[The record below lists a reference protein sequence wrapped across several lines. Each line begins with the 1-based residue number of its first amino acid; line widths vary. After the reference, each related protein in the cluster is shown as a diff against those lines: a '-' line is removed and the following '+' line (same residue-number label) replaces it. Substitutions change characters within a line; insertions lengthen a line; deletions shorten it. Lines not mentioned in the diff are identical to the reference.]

1 MSLIIHGLVYGRMMA
16 GRPKPN
22 LELTETQRQEL
33 ERMARAGTSEK
44 RMVFRARLILECAT
58 GADNVQVAKT
68 LGTSL
73 QTVTF
78 WRGRFLRE
86 GMGGLAE
93 LARSGRPER
102 IKPSLKG
109 RILSEAVRPPA
120 GLGRWSTRS
129 MAKHVGVS
137 KATVQRVWSTN
148 DIKPHRT
155 RIFKLSCDEKF
166 EAKFWDVIGV
176 YLDPPDNAVVLCCEE
191 KSQCQA
197 LQRSQPGLP
206 LGQGHFRT
214 VTHDYYRHGTVT
226 LFAALDYLSGKV
238 ISQVAPRHRH
248 NEWLKFLKKLDSE
261 ITEDLSIHLIVDN
274 YSTHKHQKVRRWL
287 ERHHRFH
294 LHFTPT
300 SASWMNMVERF
311 FRDLSQQAIL
321 PGSFGSV
328 AELVDTINLY
338 LAQHNLEPKRYVWH
352 ADGQEVLNKIHRA
365 WEAATN
371 PNY

>member
-1 MSLIIHGLVYGRMMA
+1 
-16 GRPKPN
+16 
-22 LELTETQRQEL
+22 
-33 ERMARAGTSEK
+33 
-44 RMVFRARLILECAT
+44 
-58 GADNVQVAKT
+58 
-68 LGTSL
+68 
-73 QTVTF
+73 
-78 WRGRFLRE
+78 
-86 GMGGLAE
+86 
-93 LARSGRPER
+93 
-102 IKPSLKG
+102 
-109 RILSEAVRPPA
+109 
-120 GLGRWSTRS
+120 
-129 MAKHVGVS
+129 MAKHLGVS

-155 RIFKLSCDEKF
+155 RIFKLSCDEQF

-176 YLDPPDNAVVLCCEE
+176 YLNPPDNAVVLCCDE

-206 LGQGHFRT
+206 LAQGHIRT

-248 NEWLKFLKKLDSE
+248 NEWLKFLKKLDAE
-261 ITEDLSIHLIVDN
+261 IAGDLSIHLIVDN
-274 YSTHKHQKVRRWL
+274 YSAHKHQRVRRWL
-287 ERHHRFH
+287 ERHPRFH

-328 AELVDTINLY
+328 AELVDAINHY
-338 LAQHNLEPKRYVWH
+338 LSQHNLEPKRYVWH
-352 ADGQEVLNKIHRA
+352 ANGQEVLNKIHRA
-365 WEAATN
+365 WEAGN
-371 PNY
+371 IPNFLKRLQTVAQFQGFVSAQSNWGDVETAKKC

>member
-1 MSLIIHGLVYGRMMA
+1 M
-16 GRPKPN
+16 
-22 LELTETQRQEL
+22 
-33 ERMARAGTSEK
+33 
-44 RMVFRARLILECAT
+44 
-58 GADNVQVAKT
+58 QVAKT

-109 RILSEAVRPPA
+109 RILSEAVRPP
-120 GLGRWSTRS
+120 GGVERWSTRS
-129 MAKHVGVS
+129 MAKHLGVS

-148 DIKPHRT
+148 DIKPHGRGSSNCRVT
-155 RIFKLSCDEKF
+155 SNSKPRSGRHWSLSRSARPCGG
-166 EAKFWDVIGV
+166 ALLRW
-176 YLDPPDNAVVLCCEE
+176 

-206 LGQGHFRT
+206 LGQGYFRT

-248 NEWLKFLKKLDSE
+248 SEWLKFLKKLDAK

-287 ERHHRFH
+287 KRHPRFH

-328 AELVDTINLY
+328 AELVDPINLY
-338 LAQHNLEPKRYVWH
+338 LA
-352 ADGQEVLNKIHRA
+352 
-365 WEAATN
+365 TT
-371 PNY
+371 

>member
-1 MSLIIHGLVYGRMMA
+1 MA
-16 GRPKPN
+16 GRPKAN
-22 LELTETQRQEL
+22 LELTEVQRQEL
-33 ERMARAGTSEK
+33 ERMVRAGTGEK
-44 RMVFRARLILECAT
+44 RMVFRAGLILECAT
-58 GADNVQVAKT
+58 GVDNVQVAQR
-68 LGTSL
+68 LGTTE
-73 QTVTF
+73 QTVTL

-86 GMGGLAE
+86 GMGGLE
-93 LARSGRPER
+93 DLPRSGRPER
-102 IKPSLKG
+102 IKASLKG
-109 RILSEAVRPPA
+109 RILSEAVRPPSTS
-120 GLGRWSTRS
+120 GRWSTRS

-137 KATVQRVWSTN
+137 KATVQRVWSSN

-155 RIFKLSCDEKF
+155 RIFKLSCDEQF

-176 YLDPPDNAVVLCCEE
+176 YLDPPDNAVVLCSDE

-206 LGQGHFRT
+206 LAQGHIRT

-238 ISQVAPRHRH
+238 ISQVATRHRH

-261 ITEDLSIHLIVDN
+261 IAENLDIHLIVDN

-287 ERHHRFH
+287 ERHPRFH

-328 AELVDTINLY
+328 AELVDTINRY
-338 LAQHNLEPKRYVWH
+338 LSQHNLEPKRYVWH
-352 ADGQEVLNKIHRA
+352 ANGQEVLNKIHRA

-371 PNY
+371 PATS

>member
-1 MSLIIHGLVYGRMMA
+1 MNHDDANLLVAQSRIELRRFA
-16 GRPKPN
+16 PN
-22 LELTETQRQEL
+22 H
-33 ERMARAGTSEK
+33 
-44 RMVFRARLILECAT
+44 T
-58 GADNVQVAKT
+58 GAYNAALDSIARNLDLTTPAALNTVAMPLT
-68 LGTSL
+68 VESVAPAASDAAIASLHQLLGD
-73 QTVTF
+73 
-78 WRGRFLRE
+78 R
-86 GMGGLAE
+86 
-93 LARSGRPER
+93 
-102 IKPSLKG
+102 
-109 RILSEAVRPPA
+109 LSTAAPVCEQH
-120 GLGRWSTRS
+120 G
-129 MAKHVGVS
+129 K
-137 KATVQRVWSTN
+137 
-148 DIKPHRT
+148 
-155 RIFKLSCDEKF
+155 DENF

-176 YLDPPDNAVVLCCEE
+176 YLDPPDNAVVLCCDE

-287 ERHHRFH
+287 ERHSRFH

-300 SASWMNMVERF
+300 SALWMNMVERF

-338 LAQHNLEPKRYVWH
+338 LA
-352 ADGQEVLNKIHRA
+352 
-365 WEAATN
+365 
-371 PNY
+371 

>member
-1 MSLIIHGLVYGRMMA
+1 
-16 GRPKPN
+16 
-22 LELTETQRQEL
+22 
-33 ERMARAGTSEK
+33 MARH
-44 RMVFRARLILECAT
+44 L
-58 GADNVQVAKT
+58 
-68 LGTSL
+68 
-73 QTVTF
+73 
-78 WRGRFLRE
+78 
-86 GMGGLAE
+86 
-93 LARSGRPER
+93 
-102 IKPSLKG
+102 
-109 RILSEAVRPPA
+109 
-120 GLGRWSTRS
+120 
-129 MAKHVGVS
+129 GVS
-137 KATVQRVWSTN
+137 KATVQRVWSTHE
-148 DIKPHRT
+148 IKPHRT
-155 RIFKLSCDEKF
+155 RIFKLSCDEQF

-176 YLDPPDNAVVLCCEE
+176 YLNPPDNAVVLCCDE

-206 LGQGHFRT
+206 LAQGHIRT

-261 ITEDLSIHLIVDN
+261 IAGDLSIHLIVDN
-274 YSTHKHQKVRRWL
+274 YSPHKHQKVRRWL
-287 ERHHRFH
+287 ERHPRFH

-338 LAQHNLEPKRYVWH
+338 LSQHNLEPKRYVWH
-352 ADGQEVLNKIHRA
+352 ANGQEVLNKIHRA

-371 PNY
+371 PATS

>member
-1 MSLIIHGLVYGRMMA
+1 MA
-16 GRPKPN
+16 GRPKAN
-22 LELTETQRQEL
+22 LELTEVQRQEL
-33 ERMARAGTSEK
+33 ERMVRAGTAEK
-44 RMVFRARLILECAT
+44 RMVFRARLMLECARR
-58 GADNVQVAKT
+58 ADNVRVAKH
-68 LGTSL
+68 LGTSE
-73 QTVTF
+73 QTVTL
-78 WRGRFLRE
+78 WRGRFLKG
-86 GMGGLAE
+86 GMGGLAD
-93 LARSGRPER
+93 LPRSGRPEH
-102 IKPSLKG
+102 IKPAIKG
-109 RILSEAVRPPA
+109 RILSQAVKPPVT
-120 GLGRWSTRS
+120 LGRWTTRA

-155 RIFKLSCDEKF
+155 RIFKLSCDEQF

-176 YLDPPDNAVVLCCEE
+176 YLNPPDNAVVLCSDE

-206 LGQGHFRT
+206 LAQGHIRT

-261 ITEDLSIHLIVDN
+261 IAADLSIHLIVDN

-287 ERHHRFH
+287 QRHPRFH

-328 AELVDTINLY
+328 AELVDAINRY
-338 LAQHNLEPKRYVWH
+338 LSRHNLEPKRYVWH
-352 ADGQEVLNKIHRA
+352 ANGQTVLDKIRRA

-371 PNY
+371 PTDS

>member
-1 MSLIIHGLVYGRMMA
+1 MA
-16 GRPKPN
+16 GRPKAN

-33 ERMARAGTSEK
+33 ERMARARTSEK

-68 LGTSL
+68 LGTSQ

-78 WRGRFLRE
+78 WRVASYEKGWVAWRSW
-86 GMGGLAE
+86 LA
-93 LARSGRPER
+93 
-102 IKPSLKG
+102 
-109 RILSEAVRPPA
+109 A
-120 GLGRWSTRS
+120 GVQSASSRR
-129 MAKHVGVS
+129 S
-137 KATVQRVWSTN
+137 KA
-148 DIKPHRT
+148 
-155 RIFKLSCDEKF
+155 
-166 EAKFWDVIGV
+166 
-176 YLDPPDNAVVLCCEE
+176 DNAVVLCCDE

-206 LGQGHFRT
+206 LGQGHLRT

-238 ISQVAPRHRH
+238 ISQVAPRRRH

-261 ITEDLSIHLIVDN
+261 ITEDLSIHLIVYN

-287 ERHHRFH
+287 ERHPRFH

-321 PGSFGSV
+321 PSSFGSV

-352 ADGQEVLNKIHRA
+352 ADGQEVLNKINRA

-371 PNY
+371 PAIY

>member
-1 MSLIIHGLVYGRMMA
+1 
-16 GRPKPN
+16 
-22 LELTETQRQEL
+22 
-33 ERMARAGTSEK
+33 
-44 RMVFRARLILECAT
+44 
-58 GADNVQVAKT
+58 
-68 LGTSL
+68 
-73 QTVTF
+73 
-78 WRGRFLRE
+78 
-86 GMGGLAE
+86 
-93 LARSGRPER
+93 
-102 IKPSLKG
+102 
-109 RILSEAVRPPA
+109 
-120 GLGRWSTRS
+120 

-148 DIKPHRT
+148 DIEPNRT
-155 RIFKLSCDEKF
+155 RIFKLSCDEQF

-176 YLDPPDNAVVLCCEE
+176 YLDPQTKRWCSAAMRKASVRRCRPASPAC
-191 KSQCQA
+191 
-197 LQRSQPGLP
+197 
-206 LGQGHFRT
+206 LGQGYFRT

-238 ISQVAPRHRH
+238 ISQGAPRHRH
-248 NEWLKFLKKLDSE
+248 NEWLKFLKKLDFE

-287 ERHHRFH
+287 ERHPRFH

-371 PNY
+371 PANS

>member
-1 MSLIIHGLVYGRMMA
+1 
-16 GRPKPN
+16 
-22 LELTETQRQEL
+22 
-33 ERMARAGTSEK
+33 
-44 RMVFRARLILECAT
+44 MVFRARLILECAT
-58 GADNVQVAKT
+58 GADNVQVAKR
-68 LGTSL
+68 LATSE
-73 QTVTF
+73 QTVTL
-78 WRGRFLRE
+78 WRGRFLQE
-86 GMGGLAE
+86 GMGGLAD

-102 IKPSLKG
+102 IKPALKG

-120 GLGRWSTRS
+120 TLARWSTRS
-129 MAKHVGVS
+129 MARHLGVS
-137 KATVQRVWSTN
+137 KATVQRVWSTH

-155 RIFKLSCDEKF
+155 RIFKLSCDEQF

-176 YLDPPDNAVVLCCEE
+176 YLNPPDHAVVLCCDE

-206 LGQGHFRT
+206 LAQGHIRT

-248 NEWLKFLKKLDSE
+248 NEWLKFLKKLDAE
-261 ITEDLSIHLIVDN
+261 IAGDLSIHLIVDN
-274 YSTHKHQKVRRWL
+274 YSPHKHQKVRRWL
-287 ERHHRFH
+287 ERHPRFH

-311 FRDLSQQAIL
+311 FRDLSQPAIL

-328 AELVDTINLY
+328 AELVDTINQY
-338 LAQHNLEPKRYVWH
+338 LSQPNLEPKRYVWH
-352 ADGQEVLNKIHRA
+352 ADGQEVLAKIRRA

-371 PNY
+371 PATS

>member
-1 MSLIIHGLVYGRMMA
+1 MA
-16 GRPKPN
+16 GRPKAN
-22 LELTETQRQEL
+22 LELTETQRQQL
-33 ERMARAGTSEK
+33 ERMAKAGTSEK

-93 LARSGRPER
+93 LA
-102 IKPSLKG
+102 L
-109 RILSEAVRPPA
+109 
-120 GLGRWSTRS
+120 
-129 MAKHVGVS
+129 AKYVGVS

-155 RIFKLSCDEKF
+155 RIFKLSCDEQF

-176 YLDPPDNAVVLCCEE
+176 YLDPPDNAVVLCCDE

-274 YSTHKHQKVRRWL
+274 YSTHKHQKVHRWL
-287 ERHHRFH
+287 ERHPRFH

-371 PNY
+371 Y

>member
-1 MSLIIHGLVYGRMMA
+1 MA
-16 GRPKPN
+16 GRPKAN
-22 LELTETQRQEL
+22 LALSETQREEL
-33 ERMARAGTSEK
+33 ERMARAGTGEK

-58 GADNVQVAKT
+58 GADNVQVAQT
-68 LGTSL
+68 LGTSE
-73 QTVTF
+73 QTVTL
-78 WRGRFLRE
+78 WRSRFLQK
-86 GMGGLAE
+86 GIGGLAD

-109 RILSEAVRPPA
+109 RILSEAVRPPE

-129 MAKHVGVS
+129 MSKHLGVS
-137 KATVQRVWSTN
+137 KATVQRVWSSN

-155 RIFKLSCDEKF
+155 RIFKLSCDEQF

-176 YLDPPDNAVVLCCEE
+176 YIDPPDNAVVLCCDE

-248 NEWLKFLKKLDSE
+248 SEWLKFLKKLDAE
-261 ITEDLSIHLIVDN
+261 IAGDLSIHLIVDN
-274 YSTHKHQKVRRWL
+274 YSTHKHQKVRHWL
-287 ERHHRFH
+287 ARHPRFH

-328 AELVDTINLY
+328 ADLVDTINRY
-338 LAQHNLEPKRYVWH
+338 LSQHNLEPKRYVWH
-352 ADGQEVLNKIHRA
+352 ADGQAVLNKIHRA

-371 PNY
+371 PVLS

>member
-1 MSLIIHGLVYGRMMA
+1 MA
-16 GRPKPN
+16 GRPKAN
-22 LELTETQRQEL
+22 LELTEVQRQEL
-33 ERMARAGTSEK
+33 ERMVRAGTSQK
-44 RMVFRARLILECAT
+44 RMVFRARLILESAT
-58 GADNVQVAKT
+58 GANNVEVAKR
-68 LGTSL
+68 LGTTE
-73 QTVTF
+73 QTVTL
-78 WRGRFLRE
+78 WRGRFLQE
-86 GMGGLAE
+86 GMGALAD

-102 IKPSLKG
+102 IKAALKG

-120 GLGRWSTRS
+120 PQGRWSTRS
-129 MAKHVGVS
+129 MARHLGVS
-137 KATVQRVWSTN
+137 KATVQRIWSSN

-155 RIFKLSCDEKF
+155 RIFKLSCDEQF

-176 YLDPPDNAVVLCCEE
+176 YLNPPDNAVVLCCDE

-206 LGQGHFRT
+206 LAQGHIRT

-261 ITEDLSIHLIVDN
+261 IPGDLSIHLIVDN
-274 YSTHKHQKVRRWL
+274 YATHKHQKVRRWL
-287 ERHHRFH
+287 ERHPRFH
-294 LHFTPT
+294 PHFTPT
-300 SASWMNMVERF
+300 SASWINMVERF

-328 AELVDTINLY
+328 AQLVDTINLY
-338 LAQHNLEPKRYVWH
+338 LSQHNLEPKRYVWH
-352 ADGQEVLNKIHRA
+352 ADGQEVLSKIQRA

-371 PNY
+371 PNITKAT

>member
-1 MSLIIHGLVYGRMMA
+1 MA
-16 GRPKPN
+16 WRSWLAAGV
-22 LELTETQRQEL
+22 QR
-33 ERMARAGTSEK
+33 
-44 RMVFRARLILECAT
+44 
-58 GADNVQVAKT
+58 
-68 LGTSL
+68 
-73 QTVTF
+73 
-78 WRGRFLRE
+78 
-86 GMGGLAE
+86 
-93 LARSGRPER
+93 R

-109 RILSEAVRPPA
+109 RILSEADEAA
-120 GLGRWSTRS
+120 GG
-129 MAKHVGVS
+129 VG
-137 KATVQRVWSTN
+137 TVEYPFDGQACGSIQGHRAAPLWSTN

-155 RIFKLSCDEKF
+155 RIFKLSCDEQF

-176 YLDPPDNAVVLCCEE
+176 YLDPPDNAVVLCCDE

-226 LFAALDYLSGKV
+226 FFAALDYLSGKV

-248 NEWLKFLKKLDSE
+248 NEWLKFLKKIDSE
-261 ITEDLSIHLIVDN
+261 IPEDLSIHLIIDN
-274 YSTHKHQKVRRWL
+274 YSTHKHQKVRHWL
-287 ERHHRFH
+287 ERHPRFH

-328 AELVDTINLY
+328 AKLVLTPSIFTS
-338 LAQHNLEPKRYVWH
+338 HNITWNQNATSGMPTAKKFSTKYTEPGKRPRIPPI
-352 ADGQEVLNKIHRA
+352 LRA
-365 WEAATN
+365 LTVH
-371 PNY
+371 